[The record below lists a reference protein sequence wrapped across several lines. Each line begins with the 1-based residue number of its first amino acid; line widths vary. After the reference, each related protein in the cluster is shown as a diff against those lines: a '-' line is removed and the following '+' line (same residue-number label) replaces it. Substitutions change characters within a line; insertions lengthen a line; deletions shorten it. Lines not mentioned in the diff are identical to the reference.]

1 MNIIYLYKSQSC
13 IQATMDNKLL
23 AKQSTQ
29 FQFMQN
35 HGALV
40 LFIFPV
46 RKLMMLTASSEKKN
60 YS

>member
-13 IQATMDNKLL
+13 IQATMDNKLF

-35 HGALV
+35 HSPLV
-40 LFIFPV
+40 LFIFSV
-46 RKLMMLTASSEKKN
+46 RKLVMLTALSKKK
-60 YS
+60 